1 MGDKC
6 FLSILI
12 IPVLYL
18 VNFVI
23 GVYEKGTSVL
33 LYLPALHRQLE
44 TGKNGGRALAL
55 KILLVANN
63 WTIIRASLL

>member
-1 MGDKC
+1 MGDTC

-12 IPVLYL
+12 IAVLYL

-33 LYLPALHRQLE
+33 LIYLPALHRQLE
-44 TGKNGGRALAL
+44 TGKNSGRALAL
-55 KILLVANN
+55 QNGRCGLKL
-63 WTIIRASLL
+63 